1 MNPGAAIYIVS
12 QALKLVVILA
22 APPLAAGLVV
32 GLIISTFQAV
42 TQIQEMTLSFVP
54 KIIVV
59 FAVLIIFFPWML
71 RLMTSFTTDL
81 IVNLHR
87 YVH

>member
-1 MNPGAAIYIVS
+1 MDAGAAVYIVS
-12 QALKLVVILA
+12 QGLKLVLILA
-22 APPLAAGLVV
+22 APPLAAALAV

-54 KIIVV
+54 KVATV
-59 FAVLIIFFPWML
+59 FVVLIIILPWML

-81 IVNLHR
+81 IMNLHR
-87 YVH
+87 YVQ